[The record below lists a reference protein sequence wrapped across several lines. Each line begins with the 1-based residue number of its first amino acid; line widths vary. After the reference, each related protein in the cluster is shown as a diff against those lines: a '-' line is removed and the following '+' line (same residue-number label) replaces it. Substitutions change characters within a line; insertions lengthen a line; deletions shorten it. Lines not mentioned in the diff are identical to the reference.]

1 MPTILNGA
9 QAAFAQRMYASGE
22 SAITIANTLKVS
34 RATVYRSRSVD
45 GTWPRTSAATSSS
58 ARGPMEA
65 VRWDRAVAQHQQ
77 QVANFLLRQGD

>member
-9 QAAFAQRMYASGE
+9 QAAFAQRIYPSGE

-45 GTWPRTSAATSSS
+45 GT
-58 ARGPMEA
+58 
-65 VRWDRAVAQHQQ
+65 
-77 QVANFLLRQGD
+77 